1 MPYDPQRSHHRP
13 EPAEDAPAPVD
24 ALLDADVAT
33 EVDLPG
39 GVEVEVSDGGEVV
52 VHTMDADVEI
62 TPTGDDVVV
71 RTDDAVVEVR
81 PEADEVL
88 VSAGGEDVFVD
99 TTPWDD
105 ADPRDVM
112 DEEIEA
118 ARRSRRLR
126 LLVSALVAAVL
137 AALVVTGLRRSAQK
151 RRS

>member
-1 MPYDPQRSHHRP
+1 MPYDPQRSRHRP
-13 EPAEDAPAPVD
+13 EPSEDAPAPVD
-24 ALLDADVAT
+24 ALLDADVVT
-33 EVDLPG
+33 EIDLPD
-39 GVEVEVSDGGEVV
+39 GVEVGVTDGGEVV

-62 TPTGDDVVV
+62 TAAGDDVIV

-105 ADPRDVM
+105 ADLQDGLA
-112 DEEIEA
+112 EEIEG

-126 LLVSALVAAVL
+126 LVASALAAAIL
-137 AALVVTGLRRSAQK
+137 AALVVVGLRRSAQK